1 MHMTH
6 ERARMDYSGIT
17 HIHHFFLP
25 RAAQAM
31 AIYGKRRRRIRMPA
45 SRLSAV
51 HGGTGDLGLF
61 DV

>member
-17 HIHHFFLP
+17 HMHHFFLP

-31 AIYGKRRRRIRMPA
+31 GLLWEQGQCA
-45 SRLSAV
+45 S
-51 HGGTGDLGLF
+51 
-61 DV
+61 